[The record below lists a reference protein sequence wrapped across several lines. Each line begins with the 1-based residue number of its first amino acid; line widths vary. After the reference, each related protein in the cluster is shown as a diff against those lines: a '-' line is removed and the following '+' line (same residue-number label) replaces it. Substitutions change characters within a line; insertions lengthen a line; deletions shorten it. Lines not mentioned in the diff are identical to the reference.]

1 MKIEII
7 THKEKLYE
15 AEAGEVVLP
24 GEYEE
29 FSVLDFHQPF
39 LYRLREGYIK
49 VIEKTEKSKKTQRF
63 FLISDGVARM
73 LGNTLTVL
81 AQD

>member
-7 THKEKLYE
+7 THKEKLYD
-15 AEAGEVVLP
+15 AQAKEVVLP
-24 GEYEE
+24 GVYEE

-39 LYRLREGYIK
+39 LYRLKRGYVK
-49 VIEKTEKSKKTQRF
+49 VFERQDKSKKGYKS
-63 FLISDGVARM
+63 FLIQEGIAKM